1 MWSLIGKIDVFRH
14 MCNNVFD
21 VICVNETL
29 CDSSI
34 PDSELHLPGYN
45 ILRKDRNRGGGG
57 VALYIND
64 MFNYKRRVRDDL
76 CDDSIECIW
85 AEITPPH
92 SSLMLVCA
100 IYNPNGKNA
109 EFSGKLS
116 VMLSN
121 ASVDEKEI
129 VVLGD
134 FNCDYSPEI
143 NSKEVNDLKFVTEM
157 HQLQQMICL
166 PTRVTPHSK
175 TIIDLFY
182 TSKPE
187 LYEKNCGVIQTS
199 VSDHF
204 MIFAVRKCKPVKRKH
219 KCIVYRNYKQL
230 DENMFLDDLSKVPWN
245 VIETVSDVNGA
256 LDLWYNLFNDVVDKH
271 LPKKSKR
278 VRAASN
284 PWLNNDIK
292 NHMSTR
298 DYLHRKALRSNDG
311 RDWDEFKL
319 YRNKVTSMARKAKE
333 KYCKQSVFKCNGDS
347 KKLWKTLHDI
357 LPSKESPTP
366 STITVDG
373 EVYTSNE
380 DIAHAFNKHFSS
392 VATKLIDTQCCN
404 DFVNDVVDH
413 DASINDSAEPEFE
426 LPAISVDFVCKEI
439 DLMSEKK
446 ATGLD
451 DVSCKLLKIAK
462 PAIVNSLTYIMNLSL
477 KTGVFPDTWKQAKVT
492 PLHKGGDM
500 SVNNFRPITILPIL
514 SKIIEKAVHM
524 HLYGYLSEHNLINE
538 NQSGFRPFHSTETC
552 LINGWQLAKMKKS
565 IPDMSLP

>member
-1 MWSLIGKIDVFRH
+1 
-14 MCNNVFD
+14 
-21 VICVNETL
+21 
-29 CDSSI
+29 
-34 PDSELHLPGYN
+34 
-45 ILRKDRNRGGGG
+45 
-57 VALYIND
+57 
-64 MFNYKRRVRDDL
+64 
-76 CDDSIECIW
+76 
-85 AEITPPH
+85 
-92 SSLMLVCA
+92 
-100 IYNPNGKNA
+100 
-109 EFSGKLS
+109 
-116 VMLSN
+116 MLSN

-134 FNCDYSPEI
+134 FNCDYSPDI

-166 PTRVTPHSK
+166 LTRVTPHSK

-199 VSDHF
+199 VSDHV

-230 DENMFLDDLSKVPWN
+230 DENVFLDDLSKVPWN
-245 VIETVSDVNGA
+245 IKETVSDVNDA
-256 LDLWYNLFNDVVDKH
+256 LDLWYNLLNDVVDKH

-292 NHMSTR
+292 NHMSIK

-311 RDWDEFKL
+311 RDWGEFKL
-319 YRNKVTSMARKAKE
+319 YRNKVTSMVQKAKE

-373 EVYTSNE
+373 DVYTSNE

-404 DFVNDVVDH
+404 DFDNDVDH
-413 DASINDSAEPEFE
+413 DASINDFAEPEFE
-426 LPAISVDFVCKEI
+426 LPAISVEFVCKEI
-439 DLMSEKK
+439 DLD
-446 ATGLD
+446 LD
-451 DVSCKLLKIAK
+451 NEIR
-462 PAIVNSLTYIMNLSL
+462 
-477 KTGVFPDTWKQAKVT
+477 
-492 PLHKGGDM
+492 H
-500 SVNNFRPITILPIL
+500 SVNVQTFKFNY
-514 SKIIEKAVHM
+514 KEA
-524 HLYGYLSEHNLINE
+524 YL
-538 NQSGFRPFHSTETC
+538 TC
-552 LINGWQLAKMKKS
+552 SQ
-565 IPDMSLP
+565 